1 MSVTYTGFGN
11 NSLQNI
17 YKPPASGDFDQTTM
31 VVKQASSAKIVYET
45 IFMTLNIRAE
55 STGVFSVIP
64 VVGSTVRD
72 LVNSSSDPLI
82 SSDSIFIDGALIE
95 TYSYAKPISFKDGAN
110 STSDATSSLY
120 KKIYSGNDVFTGS
133 ALTSGD
139 SLDDKVAGY
148 DGNDVFYGF
157 GGSSDLFD
165 GGNGIDISVYRGAMA
180 NYTLTKNQNF
190 WNPSTN
196 RSDLVGM
203 QVVDKTK
210 LDGTDGLVNVERL
223 QFTDTMLA
231 LDTSKDQTAGS
242 GYMLY
247 KAAFNR
253 TPDVGGLGYWI
264 NKMDT
269 GMSYSDVANNF
280 VNSAEFKAA
289 FGGANPT
296 VNTLV
301 TKLYS
306 NVLNRTPDA
315 GGLAFWQNK
324 LSNEG
329 WTTADV
335 LGFFSTSGENVT
347 NVTPLIANGI
357 QYQQFVG

>member
-1 MSVTYTGFGN
+1 ML
-11 NSLQNI
+11 NSGL
-17 YKPPASGDFDQTTM
+17 
-31 VVKQASSAKIVYET
+31 VSAISEQSHYINGQLFENLKY
-45 IFMTLNIRAE
+45 
-55 STGVFSVIP
+55 STP
-64 VVGSTVRD
+64 
-72 LVNSSSDPLI
+72 I
-82 SSDSIFIDGALIE
+82 SLSDSINAEI
-95 TYSYAKPISFKDGAN
+95 
-110 STSDATSSLY
+110 DATSTLY
-120 KKIYSGNDVFTGS
+120 KKIYSGNDVFVSS
-133 ALTSGD
+133 AVTSN
-139 SLDDKVAGY
+139 DDKVCGY
-148 DGNDVFYGF
+148 EGNDIFYGF
-157 GGSSDLFD
+157 GDAGEDLFD

-223 QFTDTMLA
+223 QFTDTTIA
-231 LDTSKDQTAGS
+231 LDIGANQIAGS

-253 TPDVGGLGYWI
+253 TPDAGGLGYWI
-264 NKMDT
+264 GKMDS
-269 GMSYSDVANNF
+269 GMSYATVAQNF
-280 VNSAEFKAA
+280 VNSAEFKTA
-289 FGGANPT
+289 FGGANPS

-301 TKLYS
+301 TKLYN

-335 LGFFSTSGENVT
+335 LGYFSTSAENVT
-347 NVTPLIANGI
+347 NVTPLITNGI
-357 QYQQFVG
+357 GYKEWVG